1 MCTVY
6 SYMKLNCVS
15 TSWFERDTTIIIIII
30 IIIIIVI
37 IIIIKTL
44 VQEATHLTT
53 RQSSMRASN
62 YRKQLTNN

>member
-15 TSWFERDTTIIIIII
+15 TSWFERDTTIIIII